1 MMDTECERPAASL
14 PERSGTED
22 PWEGADVP
30 LPPEWTSEHVALR
43 LVEAFRTLDRMPRV
57 AGPRQ
62 VGNHWPLHRMEWA
75 DHLAQAELP
84 EAERRE
90 RNALR
95 NTLMLRPDGAAI
107 ARMDAALEW
116 LRDLRGIDPGLAL
129 VTSLWALRAARRRS
143 LRALC
148 REKGWAPGTFYKL
161 RARALDTLAARL
173 RARGVAVF

>member
-1 MMDTECERPAASL
+1 MAKPERGGPTEPWQGTDGSL
-14 PERSGTED
+14 PPD
-22 PWEGADVP
+22 
-30 LPPEWTSEHVALR
+30 WTPEHVALR

-62 VGNHWPLHRMEWA
+62 AGNHWPRHRMEWA

-90 RNALR
+90 RDALR
-95 NTLMLRPDGAAI
+95 NALAARPDGAAI

-143 LRALC
+143 LRSLC

-161 RARALDTLAARL
+161 RARALDVLAASL